1 MANIA
6 KVESNTKKQLVDFF
20 ALLRRILYYGNIA
33 KVESNTK
40 NNFLI
45 FLHCRGASAAAH
57 AGNVCG
63 GVEIPIILR
72 TFAIG
77 FERLY
82 DRTHNNC
89 R

>member
-6 KVESNTKKQLVDFF
+6 KVESNTKKQLID
-20 ALLRRILYYGNIA
+20 
-33 KVESNTK
+33 
-40 NNFLI
+40 
-45 FLHCRGASAAAH
+45 FLHSRGASAAAH

>member
-6 KVESNTKKQLVDFF
+6 KVESNTKNNLLIFCIAEAHPILWKYSESREQYKKQLVD
-20 ALLRRILYYGNIA
+20 
-33 KVESNTK
+33 
-40 NNFLI
+40 